1 VTEPGPPPPWVAPDA
16 PPPGPGGPGP
26 AGPPVPVEPGTPPTR
41 PPGPARRPSAPDGPA
56 PPVPLRRLA
65 PSDLLD
71 GAFAVLKASP
81 ANVLAVAALF
91 VVPVQ
96 LVAAWLQRDALG
108 ALNVFDALAGDEA
121 AIEALE
127 EDDLGATA
135 AGLLGLMGMS
145 ISLPFVCAATTALVL
160 ARHRGHDPSLGELVG
175 TVVRKAPILLVAW
188 VLVHVAEVLG
198 LFLCGVGALAAMT
211 LFLVTAPA
219 VVAEDLGPVA
229 AMRRS
234 ARLARRRFWPTLGV
248 AMLTGIVASLFD
260 QALSSAPVLLAVLVG
275 TDGAGWL
282 LLGAGGVMS
291 SIVTTPVVAA
301 ATTLYYLDLRVRTE
315 GLDLELEAAA
325 VLEPAP

>member
-1 VTEPGPPPPWVAPDA
+1 MTESGPTPPWVAPDA
-16 PPPGPGGPGP
+16 AAPGPDVAAPVAP
-26 AGPPVPVEPGTPPTR
+26 ATPGTPPPQRPGTTR
-41 PPGPARRPSAPDGPA
+41 RDRDAGAPA

-96 LVAAWLQRDALG
+96 LVAAWLQRDALA
-108 ALNVFDALAGDEA
+108 ALNLFDVLAGDEA
-121 AIEALE
+121 AIEAVE

-175 TVVRKAPILLVAW
+175 TVVRKAPVLLVAW

-211 LFLVTAPA
+211 LFLVTAPV

-248 AMLTGIVASLFD
+248 ALLTGLVASLFD

-301 ATTLYYLDLRVRTE
+301 ATSLYYLDLRVRTE
-315 GLDLELEAAA
+315 GLDLELEAGA

>member
-1 VTEPGPPPPWVAPDA
+1 V
-16 PPPGPGGPGP
+16 
-26 AGPPVPVEPGTPPTR
+26 TR
-41 PPGPARRPSAPDGPA
+41 PP
-56 PPVPLRRLA
+56 
-65 PSDLLD
+65 
-71 GAFAVLKASP
+71 
-81 ANVLAVAALF
+81 
-91 VVPVQ
+91 
-96 LVAAWLQRDALG
+96 
-108 ALNVFDALAGDEA
+108 
-121 AIEALE
+121 IEALE
-127 EDDLGATA
+127 EDDLGTTA

-145 ISLPFVCAATTALVL
+145 VSLPFVCAATTALVL

-175 TVVRKAPILLVAW
+175 TVVRKAPILFVAW

>member
-16 PPPGPGGPGP
+16 SVPGP
-26 AGPPVPVEPGTPPTR
+26 APAAPSSPAGPGVPEPPL
-41 PPGPARRPSAPDGPA
+41 ARRPGSTRRHPAPEGPG

-96 LVAAWLQRDALG
+96 LVAAWLQRDALA
-108 ALNVFDALAGDEA
+108 ALNLFDVLAGDEA
-121 AIEALE
+121 AIEAVE

-175 TVVRKAPILLVAW
+175 IVVRKAPILLVAW
-188 VLVHVAEVLG
+188 VLVHIAQVFG

-248 AMLTGIVASLFD
+248 ALLTGLVASLFD
-260 QALSSAPVLLAVLVG
+260 QALSSAPVLLAVVVG
-275 TDGAGWL
+275 TEGAGWL